1 MDLGE
6 FLFSIHNCK
15 LLIRVADVLFSN
27 FQEYG
32 LPPGCRPT
40 ITTDQ
45 GANIAKACDTL
56 LGWDW
61 LPCIC
66 HVLHVAL
73 SKVLSEDRL
82 PVVKKCSQL
91 ATDFRSSPSRWGAL
105 QAIQIRFINQGSAAR
120 FEEEVVEEDDG
131 AVYDHNNIDD
141 DPGRP
146 ELLMPD
152 SIDHQQ
158 GRL

>member
-1 MDLGE
+1 
-6 FLFSIHNCK
+6 
-15 LLIRVADVLFSN
+15 
-27 FQEYG
+27 
-32 LPPGCRPT
+32 
-40 ITTDQ
+40 
-45 GANIAKACDTL
+45 
-56 LGWDW
+56 
-61 LPCIC
+61 
-66 HVLHVAL
+66 
-73 SKVLSEDRL
+73 
-82 PVVKKCSQL
+82 
-91 ATDFRSSPSRWGAL
+91 L